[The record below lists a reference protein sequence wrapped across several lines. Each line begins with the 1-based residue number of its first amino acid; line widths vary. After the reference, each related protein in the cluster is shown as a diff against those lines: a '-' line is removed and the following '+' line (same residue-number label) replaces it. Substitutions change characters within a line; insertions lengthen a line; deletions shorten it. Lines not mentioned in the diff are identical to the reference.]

1 MTLLNESSGGTQ
13 VDSDDFLGGL
23 VAKHCLPAFLRQ
35 NKQPFMHS
43 IEQSNVL
50 NVGLGQICMKIRN
63 IDDCHGEIE
72 THKNVD

>member
-1 MTLLNESSGGTQ
+1 
-13 VDSDDFLGGL
+13 
-23 VAKHCLPAFLRQ
+23 
-35 NKQPFMHS
+35 MHS

-63 IDDCHGEIE
+63 IDDCCGEIE